1 MMKYALVT
9 GATSGIGAE
18 YAHQLAEAGHNIIV
32 VSNRDGENGIMAERL
47 RRECG
52 VQAEPLYADLAQ
64 ADAAEKIYAWCRA
77 RQAEVDILVSNAG
90 ILHFGLLTRTDTAAI
105 DRIVTLHCTT
115 PAKLCRL
122 FAADMCR
129 RGEGRI
135 LLMSSITAW
144 TPYPTMSLYG
154 STKAFLRNFGAALH
168 LETCRSG
175 VSVTTVFPGGS
186 RHTPLRPH
194 AATPAAAS
202 AAGAYDVGTRGRAPR
217 PEGNDELAQELHA
230 GPRCQD
236 RDAAVPSAPRT
247 RRDASDAA
255 AGRTTHAGEVTCK
268 VRNTAAGTKSG
279 AAEREKRQ

>member
-154 STKAFLRNFGAALH
+154 STKAFLYDLTPQRRRLLRRLGLMMSAREVARRALRAMMHSRKSCTPGLAAKIETLLCRLLPARAVMPLMRLSAVRRM
-168 LETCRSG
+168 LER
-175 VSVTTVFPGGS
+175 
-186 RHTPLRPH
+186 
-194 AATPAAAS
+194 
-202 AAGAYDVGTRGRAPR
+202 
-217 PEGNDELAQELHA
+217 
-230 GPRCQD
+230 
-236 RDAAVPSAPRT
+236 
-247 RRDASDAA
+247 
-255 AGRTTHAGEVTCK
+255 
-268 VRNTAAGTKSG
+268 
-279 AAEREKRQ
+279 

>member
-77 RQAEVDILVSNAG
+77 ATGDMPQRCQRHN
-90 ILHFGLLTRTDTAAI
+90 
-105 DRIVTLHCTT
+105 RI
-115 PAKLCRL
+115 
-122 FAADMCR
+122 
-129 RGEGRI
+129 
-135 LLMSSITAW
+135 S
-144 TPYPTMSLYG
+144 
-154 STKAFLRNFGAALH
+154 
-168 LETCRSG
+168 
-175 VSVTTVFPGGS
+175 GGS

-202 AAGAYDVGTRGRAPR
+202 AAGAYDVCTRGRAPR
-217 PEGNDELAQELHA
+217 PEGNDALAQELHA

-268 VRNTAAGTKSG
+268 VRNTAADTKSR

>member
-64 ADAAEKIYAWCRA
+64 ADAAEKIYEWCRE

-135 LLMSSITAW
+135 LLMSSITVW

-154 STKAFLRNFGAALH
+154 STKAFLRNFGAALY
-168 LETCRSG
+168 LETRRSG
-175 VSVTTVFPGGS
+175 VSVTTVFPGAVD
-186 RHTPLRPH
+186 TPLYDLTPQRRRLLRRLGLMMSAREVARRALRAMTHSRKSCTPGL
-194 AATPAAAS
+194 AAKIETLLCRLLPA
-202 AAGAYDVGTRGRAPR
+202 RAVMPLMR
-217 PEGNDELAQELHA
+217 LP
-230 GPRCQD
+230 
-236 RDAAVPSAPRT
+236 AVQ
-247 RRDASDAA
+247 
-255 AGRTTHAGEVTCK
+255 K
-268 VRNTAAGTKSG
+268 ML
-279 AAEREKRQ
+279 ER

>member
-175 VSVTTVFPGGS
+175 VSVTTVFPGAVD
-186 RHTPLRPH
+186 TPLYDL
-194 AATPAAAS
+194 TPQRRRLLRRLGLMMS
-202 AAGAYDVGTRGRAPR
+202 A

-268 VRNTAAGTKSG
+268 VRNAAAGT
-279 AAEREKRQ
+279 